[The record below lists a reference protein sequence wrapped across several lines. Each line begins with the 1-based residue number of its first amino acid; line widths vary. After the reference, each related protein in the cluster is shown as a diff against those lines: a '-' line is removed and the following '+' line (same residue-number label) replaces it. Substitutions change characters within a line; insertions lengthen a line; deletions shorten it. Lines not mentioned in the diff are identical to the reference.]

1 MEILIF
7 IGGLILGVALTMLY
21 KARERIHGIIHVD
34 HNTEQ
39 CIVNL
44 RSEELMDRKKKIA
57 VFILNHEADIS
68 RE

>member
-1 MEILIF
+1 MGILLF
-7 IGGLILGVALTMLY
+7 IGGLLLGIGITMIY
-21 KARERIHGIIHVD
+21 RSRERIHGIIHVD

-44 RSEELMDRKKKIA
+44 RSDELMDRKKKIA
-57 VFILNHEADIS
+57 VFILNHAADIS